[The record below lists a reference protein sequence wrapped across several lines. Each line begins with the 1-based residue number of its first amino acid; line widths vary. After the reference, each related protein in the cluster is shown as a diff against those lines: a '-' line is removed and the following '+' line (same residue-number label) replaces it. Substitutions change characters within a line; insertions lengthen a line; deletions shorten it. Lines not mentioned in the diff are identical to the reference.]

1 MRTWPFLQNAMVFP
15 LSRLAA
21 RMRAIGGGL
30 HNGAYRKRG
39 EESHAHRPDR
49 DIALAHAVLFRPCA
63 GDEGRDDR
71 RCERPRR
78 RARGAAR
85 RPGEMPRLHLSREP
99 ELEPPSS
106 GGYARPSTQP
116 RSNQRYF
123 GPNTSMATRPALTA
137 QGQPA

>member
-63 GDEGRDDR
+63 GDEERDDR

-85 RPGEMPRLHLSREP
+85 RPGEMPRFSCVFESRRVFLSLLPRKG
-99 ELEPPSS
+99 LKSVAKTWPSR
-106 GGYARPSTQP
+106 G
-116 RSNQRYF
+116 
-123 GPNTSMATRPALTA
+123 SMARSASSSARRT
-137 QGQPA
+137 G

>member
-1 MRTWPFLQNAMVFP
+1 MVFP

-30 HNGAYRKRG
+30 HNAGAYRKRG
-39 EESHAHRPDR
+39 KESHAHRPDR

-63 GDEGRDDR
+63 SDEERDDR

-85 RPGEMPRLHLSREP
+85 RPGEMPRFSCVFESLRVFLS
-99 ELEPPSS
+99 LLLWKGLKSVAKTWPSRGS
-106 GGYARPSTQP
+106 TARSDSSSARRT
-116 RSNQRYF
+116 
-123 GPNTSMATRPALTA
+123 G
-137 QGQPA
+137 

>member
-1 MRTWPFLQNAMVFP
+1 MVFP

-21 RMRAIGGGL
+21 RMRAMGCGL

-63 GDEGRDDR
+63 GDEGRDDH

-78 RARGAAR
+78 RARRAAR

-106 GGYARPSTQP
+106 GGYAPPPTRHP
-116 RSNQRYF
+116 SNQRYF
-123 GPNTSMATRPALTA
+123 GPNTTTAAPPALTT
-137 QGQPA
+137 